1 MQHVRSRGRRLSSLK
16 YQSMNK
22 PMTAQ
27 SAVKFLFVPVSSAEG
42 MGEYMRSLII
52 ADEVKRVWP
61 QADIRFVLSREAPY
75 AKTCPYPADLLART
89 PTKEVKAVNG
99 IMDEFAP
106 DVVLF
111 DASGRKSQLS
121 HAHNLGAKV
130 IFFSQHKRKRSRGM
144 KIGRARVT
152 DSHLVVQPEFVIGPI
167 SAWESIK
174 LKFIGNPE
182 PVCIGPVFTPPD
194 EARQQTLLQQ
204 YGLNEGE
211 FLLFNAGSGGHKLN
225 DKLAADYFFAAAE
238 ACYQAS
244 GIPVVMVFGPNYPK
258 DLPQAPGVIAI
269 SSLANADFINL
280 LVASR
285 AAVLSGG
292 DTLLQAIA
300 LRKNTLAVA
309 VSKDQPARIRV
320 CSDKGLVLQAE
331 AEQMSSAVQALLS
344 PDMGQKLQQAMA
356 AEPDMNGL
364 QLTIDALKALLE
376 NQA

>member
-1 MQHVRSRGRRLSSLK
+1 M
-16 YQSMNK
+16 
-22 PMTAQ
+22 
-27 SAVKFLFVPVSSAEG
+27 
-42 MGEYMRSLII
+42 
-52 ADEVKRVWP
+52 
-61 QADIRFVLSREAPY
+61 
-75 AKTCPYPADLLART
+75 
-89 PTKEVKAVNG
+89 
-99 IMDEFAP
+99 
-106 DVVLF
+106 
-111 DASGRKSQLS
+111 
-121 HAHNLGAKV
+121 
-130 IFFSQHKRKRSRGM
+130 
-144 KIGRARVT
+144 
-152 DSHLVVQPEFVIGPI
+152 
-167 SAWESIK
+167 
-174 LKFIGNPE
+174 
-182 PVCIGPVFTPPD
+182 CIGPVFTPPD

-258 DLPQAPGVIAI
+258 DLPQTPGVIAI